1 MQTNAVKVEYRV
13 TFGKYA
19 MKKLIGYTTI
29 FLLFIISGQSSILA
43 QQTEE
48 LLRSP
53 ILGILQDNQTSVQV
67 KGKMPGNV
75 RIAFHEVND
84 PQDKFSDWTRLSFA
98 NDLSA
103 NLTLQEIKYNSSY
116 VYRVEFEDGSHTQWF
131 TFATFPQQSQ
141 PGEFSFVF
149 SACVR
154 DKYTPHSVFESIS
167 DQSPTFVALLGDQMY
182 ADFDGNIN
190 TGPAASVLAALRA
203 KYDRNFDEY
212 FQTMSSQ
219 TPIVAIWDDHDYGQD
234 NADSTYRYKAEARK
248 VFKESFPIYPFQQE
262 DGGLYYQFTV
272 ADVDIFVLDT
282 RWHRSPMQDSDGDG
296 KTMLGEEQLLW
307 LLNGLKQSTA
317 PFKMIFSSVSFNDY
331 GGDTSSGTQGFDSW
345 MGYKFERNRILS
357 FIEENQIQG
366 VLVFSGDQHYPSAH
380 ILNWQAPLNS
390 FSQTDTSI
398 VYSLS
403 DLGSAVFDF
412 SASPLHYTRASGH
425 RLIASNQG
433 NPFYSFEVFR
443 TEWSNRSLTSVYG
456 FVEVDTKSS
465 AKSVSVKFY
474 ELDSDNTRMEELY
487 RITVTSDNVTEVSS
501 QRSETPISYLT
512 TQNYPNPFNGVTLIE
527 YVLPEASEVEL
538 IVYDLSGHEVVTLV
552 RGLQVVGRHRVNWN
566 GKSYR
571 GIQVASGIYFYR
583 ITAFSNR
590 LPGQSISVTNRMIY
604 LK

>member
-1 MQTNAVKVEYRV
+1 MP
-13 TFGKYA
+13 
-19 MKKLIGYTTI
+19 TTI
-29 FLLFIISGQSSILA
+29 AACHTITFLLLVISGPSLILA
-43 QQTEE
+43 QERGE
-48 LLRSP
+48 LSRSP
-53 ILGILQDNQTSVQV
+53 ILGILQDNQTTVQV
-67 KGKMPGNV
+67 KGKTPGNV

-84 PQDKFSDWTRLSFA
+84 PQDSFSDWVRLSFA
-98 NDLSA
+98 NALTA
-103 NLTLQEIKYNSSY
+103 NLTLGEIKYNSSY
-116 VYRVEFEDGSHTQWF
+116 AYRVEFEDGSHTQWF

-154 DKYTPHSVFESIS
+154 DKYSPHRVFEAIS

-182 ADFDGNIN
+182 ADYDGDIN

-203 KYDRNFDEY
+203 KYDRNFDDY

-234 NADSTYRYKAEARK
+234 NTDSTYRYKAETRK
-248 VFKESFPIYPFQQE
+248 VFRESFPTYPFQVE

-282 RWHRSPMQDSDGDG
+282 RWYRSPMQDGDDEG

-307 LLNGLKQSTA
+307 LMNGLKQSAA

-331 GGDTSSGTQGFDSW
+331 GGDTSSGRRGFDSW
-345 MGYKFERNRILS
+345 MGYKFERTRILS

-390 FSQTDTSI
+390 FAQTDTSI

-403 DLGSAVFDF
+403 DVGSAVFDF

-425 RLIASNQG
+425 RLIPENQE
-433 NPFYSFEVFR
+433 NPLYSYEVFR
-443 TEWSNRSLTSVYG
+443 KTWSNKSLTSVYG
-456 FVEVDTKSS
+456 FVEVDTRSS
-465 AKSVSVKFY
+465 AKSVSVTFY
-474 ELDSDNTRMEELY
+474 ELDSDNRRMAQLY
-487 RITVTSDNVTEVSS
+487 KITVVSDDVTEVSTR
-501 QRSETPISYLT
+501 RSETPTLYLT
-512 TQNYPNPFNGVTLIE
+512 AQSYPNPFSGTTLIE

-538 IVYDLSGHEVVTLV
+538 VVYDLSGQEVVTLV
-552 RGLQVVGRHRVNWN
+552 RGFQEVGRHRVNWS
-566 GKSYR
+566 GKSQA
-571 GIQVASGIYFYR
+571 GAQVASGTYFYK
-583 ITAFSNR
+583 ITAFSNQS
-590 LPGQSISVTNRMIY
+590 PGQSFSVTKRTIY
-604 LK
+604 LN

>member
-1 MQTNAVKVEYRV
+1 
-13 TFGKYA
+13 
-19 MKKLIGYTTI
+19 MKKPVWHTII
-29 FLLFIISGQSSILA
+29 FLLVVVSSQRPILA
-43 QQTEE
+43 QPGGE
-48 LLRSP
+48 LSRSP
-53 ILGILQDNQTSVQV
+53 ILGILQDSQTTVQV
-67 KGKMPGNV
+67 KGKTPGNV

-84 PQDKFSDWTRLSFA
+84 PQDSFSDWVRLSFA
-98 NDLSA
+98 NALTA
-103 NLTLQEIKYNSSY
+103 NLTLGEIKYNSSY
-116 VYRVEFEDGSHTQWF
+116 AYRVEFEDGSHTQWF

-154 DKYTPHSVFESIS
+154 DKYSPHRVFEAIS

-182 ADFDGNIN
+182 ADYDGDIN

-203 KYDRNFDEY
+203 KYDRNFDDY

-234 NADSTYRYKAEARK
+234 NTDSTYRYKAETRK
-248 VFKESFPIYPFQQE
+248 VFRESFPTYPFQVE

-282 RWHRSPMQDSDGDG
+282 RWYRSPMQDGDDDG

-307 LLNGLKQSTA
+307 LMNGLKQSAA

-331 GGDTSSGTQGFDSW
+331 GGDTSSGRRGFDSW
-345 MGYKFERNRILS
+345 MGYKFERTRILS

-390 FSQTDTSI
+390 FAQTDTSI

-403 DLGSAVFDF
+403 DVGSAVFDF

-425 RLIASNQG
+425 RLIPENQE
-433 NPFYSFEVFR
+433 NPLYSYEVFR
-443 TEWSNRSLTSVYG
+443 KTWSNKSLTSVYG
-456 FVEVDTKSS
+456 FVEVDTRSS
-465 AKSVSVKFY
+465 AKSVSVTFY
-474 ELDSDNTRMEELY
+474 ELDSDNRRMAQLY
-487 RITVTSDNVTEVSS
+487 KITVVSDDVTEVSTR
-501 QRSETPISYLT
+501 RSETPTLYLT
-512 TQNYPNPFNGVTLIE
+512 AQSYPNPFSGTTLIE

-538 IVYDLSGHEVVTLV
+538 VVYDLSGQEVVTLV
-552 RGLQVVGRHRVNWN
+552 RGFQEVGRHRVNWS
-566 GKSYR
+566 GKSQA
-571 GIQVASGIYFYR
+571 GAQVASGTYFYK
-583 ITAFSNR
+583 ITVFSNQS
-590 LPGQSISVTNRMIY
+590 PGQSFSVTKRTIY
-604 LK
+604 LN

>member
-1 MQTNAVKVEYRV
+1 M
-13 TFGKYA
+13 
-19 MKKLIGYTTI
+19 
-29 FLLFIISGQSSILA
+29 S
-43 QQTEE
+43 
-48 LLRSP
+48 RSP
-53 ILGILQDNQTSVQV
+53 ILGILQDNQTTVQV
-67 KGKMPGNV
+67 KGKTPGNV

-84 PQDKFSDWTRLSFA
+84 PQDSFSDWVRLSFA
-98 NDLSA
+98 NALTA
-103 NLTLQEIKYNSSY
+103 NLTLGEIKYNSSY
-116 VYRVEFEDGSHTQWF
+116 AYRVEFEDGSHTQWF

-154 DKYTPHSVFESIS
+154 DKYSPHRVFEAIS

-182 ADFDGNIN
+182 ADYDGDIN

-203 KYDRNFDEY
+203 KYDRNFDDY

-234 NADSTYRYKAEARK
+234 NTDSTYRYKAETRK
-248 VFKESFPIYPFQQE
+248 VFRESFPTYPFQVE

-282 RWHRSPMQDSDGDG
+282 RWYRSPMQDGDDEG

-307 LLNGLKQSTA
+307 LMNGLKQSAA

-331 GGDTSSGTQGFDSW
+331 GGDTSSGRRGFDSW
-345 MGYKFERNRILS
+345 MGYKFERTRILS

-390 FSQTDTSI
+390 FAQTDTSI

-403 DLGSAVFDF
+403 DVGSAVFDF

-425 RLIASNQG
+425 RLIPENQE
-433 NPFYSFEVFR
+433 NPLYSYEVFR
-443 TEWSNRSLTSVYG
+443 KTWSNKSLTSVYG
-456 FVEVDTKSS
+456 FVEVDTRSS
-465 AKSVSVKFY
+465 AKSVSVTFY
-474 ELDSDNTRMEELY
+474 ELDSDNRRMAQLY
-487 RITVTSDNVTEVSS
+487 KITVVSDDVTEVSTR
-501 QRSETPISYLT
+501 RSETPTLYLT
-512 TQNYPNPFNGVTLIE
+512 AQSYPNPFSGTTLIE

-538 IVYDLSGHEVVTLV
+538 VVYDLSGQEVVTLV
-552 RGLQVVGRHRVNWN
+552 RGFQEVGRHRVNWS
-566 GKSYR
+566 GKSQA
-571 GIQVASGIYFYR
+571 GAQVASGTYFYK
-583 ITAFSNR
+583 ITVFSNQS
-590 LPGQSISVTNRMIY
+590 PGQSFSVTKRTIY
-604 LK
+604 LN